1 MPFPFRPRKV
11 SHNLQIPEMIDAIA
25 QTEPDLF
32 GEGNAVLMPVT
43 HSPRLT
49 LADDLQPRTE
59 TLTYPHKHK

>member
-1 MPFPFRPRKV
+1 MSFPFTRRKD
-11 SHNLQIPEMIDAIA
+11 SHNLQIPEIIDAIA

-43 HSPRLT
+43 YSSCLT
-49 LADDLQPRTE
+49 LADDLQPRIE